1 MKTTQQE
8 ELSNYLS
15 PRFEEQPIVTRGTYT
30 ITHFKQNNLY
40 PLVPEYIP
48 DIPDPPAVVEPW
60 FSPPPQE
67 AFNTTLDELEEVISD
82 LFLTIRGM
90 RSRNY
95 DF

>member
-8 ELSNYLS
+8 ELSNYFS
-15 PRFEEQPIVTRGTYT
+15 PRFEERPAVTRGTCA

-40 PLVPEYIP
+40 PLVPEHIP
-48 DIPDPPAVVEPW
+48 DIPDLPAVVEPG

-67 AFNTTLDELEEVISD
+67 DFNTTLDELEEVISD

-90 RSRNY
+90 RSRNH

>member
-8 ELSNYLS
+8 ELSNYFS
-15 PRFEEQPIVTRGTYT
+15 HRFEEQPIVTRGTHT

-40 PLVPEYIP
+40 PLVPEHIP
-48 DIPDPPAVVEPW
+48 DIPDLPTVVEPG
-60 FSPPPQE
+60 FNLPPQDD
-67 AFNTTLDELEEVISD
+67 FNTTLDELENVISD

-90 RSRNY
+90 RSKNH